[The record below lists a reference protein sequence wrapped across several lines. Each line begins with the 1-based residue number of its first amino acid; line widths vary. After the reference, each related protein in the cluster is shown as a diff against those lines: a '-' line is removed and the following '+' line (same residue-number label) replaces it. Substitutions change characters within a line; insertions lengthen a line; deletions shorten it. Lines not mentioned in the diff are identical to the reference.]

1 MLFKFAFISC
11 SMWPNSFS
19 YDCRSFAFLLLW
31 ISSSFS
37 AQLST
42 GILPLVGLHLQ
53 ILFKDSILPVIYVAN
68 TVPWITVSIFT
79 FAYNICKRS
88 FKYLCSQIYSKLA
101 SLFQWMKEW
110 NKHESWSIRSLIF
123 FLIWVS
129 KRIQQLNNLLAQLQE
144 TSELF

>member
-1 MLFKFAFISC
+1 
-11 SMWPNSFS
+11 MWPNSFS

-31 ISSSFS
+31 VSSSFS

-53 ILFKDSILPVIYVAN
+53 ILFKDSILPVILPVIYVAN

-101 SLFQWMKEW
+101 FTYILYFSGWKNETNMKVGPLEVW
-110 NKHESWSIRSLIF
+110 FFF

-144 TSELF
+144 TGELF

>member
-1 MLFKFAFISC
+1 
-11 SMWPNSFS
+11 MWPNSFS

-42 GILPLVGLHLQ
+42 GILLLAGLHLQ
-53 ILFKDSILPVIYVAN
+53 ILFKDSHILPVIYVAN

-88 FKYLCSQIYSKLA
+88 FKYLHSQIYSKLA
-101 SLFQWMKEW
+101 FTYILYFSGWKKETNMKVGPLEVW
-110 NKHESWSIRSLIF
+110 F
-123 FLIWVS
+123 FKIWVS

-144 TSELF
+144 TGELF